1 MTSTDNN
8 AMSSPMARAE
18 EYQSPELMDFD
29 QAIAHLLGFAD
40 RALHSL
46 DQPQEQTLPLADCLG
61 KVLAHSIFAPSAVP
75 PAPVSALD
83 GYAVNIDDLD
93 TETETCLP
101 VSLRIAAGHVAP
113 PLPRG
118 TAARIFTGAA
128 LPPRANAVIAQEASH
143 LSDERVCFTHRPAA
157 GEDVKT
163 PGSDLEE
170 GQLLLDRGRRLQ
182 PQDIALAASAGI
194 DRLTVYR
201 PLKVA
206 VLCSGDELVDPGQPL
221 APGCIYNANRFLI
234 PAQIEALG
242 MTAVSVDRLADTLSA
257 TQKALL
263 AASENADVI
272 ITTGGVSVGEEDHIR
287 AAIQSLGSLHIWRI
301 KMRPGKPFTFGRIGP
316 GDTPVLG
323 LPGNPVSAFLNF
335 ALLAQP
341 FLLKAQGV
349 VAHQPLSFRLPA
361 GFDWPRPRPHREFL
375 RARIDPS
382 DPLSRVM
389 LYPNQGASALISTT
403 WANGIVVV
411 REQQTIQAG
420 DLIEFIPF
428 SGLS

>member
-1 MTSTDNN
+1 
-8 AMSSPMARAE
+8 MSNYPDRGNEAE
-18 EYQSPELMDFD
+18 PVPVMDFD
-29 QAIAHLLGFAD
+29 RAITHLLDFAHLARQSPDHG
-40 RALHSL
+40 R
-46 DQPQEQTLPLADCLG
+46 EQTLTLAECLG
-61 KVLAHSIFAPSAVP
+61 KVLAHPVFAPCAVP
-75 PAPVSALD
+75 PSPVSALD
-83 GYAVNIDDLD
+83 GYTLNTGDLSAEGD
-93 TETETCLP
+93 TCLP
-101 VSLRIAAGHVAP
+101 ISLRIAAGQVSP
-113 PLPRG
+113 PLTVG

-128 LPPRANAVIAQEASH
+128 LPLHANAVIAQEASYR
-143 LSDERVCFTHRPAA
+143 SGDRVCFTHRPLA
-157 GEDVKT
+157 GEDVKAT
-163 PGSDLEE
+163 GSDLED
-170 GQLLLDRGRRLQ
+170 GQRLLDRGRRLQ

-194 DRLTVYR
+194 DRLTVFR

-221 APGCIYNANRFLI
+221 SPGCIYNANRFLI
-234 PAQIEALG
+234 PAQVEMLG
-242 MTAVSVDRLADTLSA
+242 MVAISVERLADTLPA
-257 TQKALL
+257 TQEALL
-263 AASENADVI
+263 SAAENADVI

-287 AAIQSLGSLHIWRI
+287 AAIQSLGTLHIWRI
-301 KMRPGKPFTFGRIGP
+301 NMRPGKPFTFGQIGSDRI
-316 GDTPVLG
+316 PVLG

-361 GFDWPRPRPHREFL
+361 GFDWPNPKPHREFL
-375 RARIDPS
+375 RARINPA

-403 WANGIVVV
+403 WANGIAVL

-428 SGLS
+428 SRMN